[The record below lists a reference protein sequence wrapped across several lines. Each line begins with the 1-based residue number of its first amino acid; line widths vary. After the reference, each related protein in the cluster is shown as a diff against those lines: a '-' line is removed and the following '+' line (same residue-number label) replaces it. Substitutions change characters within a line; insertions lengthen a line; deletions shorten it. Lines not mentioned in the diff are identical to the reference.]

1 MKRRRA
7 APLGGTNNR
16 GSAGVRSRG
25 EVSISA
31 TNRAGVL
38 RDLGPYNALGRAG
51 APTLARSSLCPGPM
65 PQGRLMYTKAT
76 DLPNLYIRNIIPTDM
91 KIPLL
96 GYRALSGWGEAAFL
110 YLRGRR
116 ILGSLRLTS
125 GGGIMIIRWKGMRPP
140 LAKAR
145 KEGGH
150 ARRSAIINVKHAP
163 RTSKEESDR
172 KEERRL

>member
-1 MKRRRA
+1 MFATVPTNVSPESSTRFWRISCCGGAGCSCHSSLIRAMGPPFLLDPADPSTPIITSSRHNDSGRALFTGVRRR
-7 APLGGTNNR
+7 
-16 GSAGVRSRG
+16 
-25 EVSISA
+25 E
-31 TNRAGVL
+31 
-38 RDLGPYNALGRAG
+38 
-51 APTLARSSLCPGPM
+51 
-65 PQGRLMYTKAT
+65 
-76 DLPNLYIRNIIPTDM
+76 
-91 KIPLL
+91 
-96 GYRALSGWGEAAFL
+96 
-110 YLRGRR
+110 

-125 GGGIMIIRWKGMRPP
+125 GGGIMIIRRKGMRPP